1 VEGITIAAIEPLAC
15 MAVMDKLG
23 RRPLLSKSKWMRSVT
38 DLAAVAANAGCAVT
52 MSLLAALSKYYG
64 SPTGTITAGGGALA
78 SFSMR
83 KGKSTSRLI
92 SAQIA
97 FIYLTLIA
105 YLLCEAVRTGSICAF
120 AHGMARPTSSTLERF
135 GLPTVRA
142 HRGATLLTLHSVR
155 AKGAAIGLASINW
168 ATPYALVSIT
178 WRYWIVRHFHHR
190 GFGIVDLD

>member
-1 VEGITIAAIEPLAC
+1 MRRYHVSAGSSLQVLWIANRH
-15 MAVMDKLG
+15 DYSG
-23 RRPLLSKSKWMRSVT
+23 WWRSGKFLHAQRKV
-38 DLAAVAANAGCAVT
+38 DL
-52 MSLLAALSKYYG
+52 K
-64 SPTGTITAGGGALA
+64 
-78 SFSMR
+78 
-83 KGKSTSRLI
+83 I

-105 YLLCEAVRTGSICAF
+105 YLLCEAVRTGSICDL

-155 AKGAAIGLASINW
+155 AKGAAIGLASINLTAVWLSW
-168 ATPYALVSIT
+168 ATPYALVSIA

-190 GFGIVDLD
+190 GFGVVDLD